1 MASVIEL
8 FWFVVARSGAWQR
21 PSERAQSRPGRAP
34 PRLKSGEGQLP
45 ELFRH
50 SPHMRRDIGLAPVD
64 DNGWPL

>member
-8 FWFVVARSGAWQR
+8 FWLVVARGANW
-21 PSERAQSRPGRAP
+21 SHLSDRAQSRPGRAP
-34 PRLKSGEGQLP
+34 PRLKSGEANLP
-45 ELFRH
+45 ALFRH